1 MILNLNKNTIQS
13 IMKSA
18 DKDEFMQKRATV
30 FSGSELKQYHE
41 SPTKKPFSE
50 IEKSLRRDKVKE
62 YRN

>member
-1 MILNLNKNTIQS
+1 
-13 IMKSA
+13 MKSA